1 MRRVHLQ
8 GRKNILK
15 RLLVHG
21 AAFNLSLIL
30 RKVTGVGKPRRLQGL
45 SFELF
50 EVFRCLSERSRLLSA
65 PVETNFEYFAAQS
78 AVRGGNYLPAS
89 GINRV
94 ACRPRAIGETLT
106 TTTDC

>member
-30 RKVTGVGKPRRLQGL
+30 RNVLGVGKPRRLQGVSFDL
-45 SFELF
+45 FELF
-50 EVFRCLSERSRLLSA
+50 LRLLEWSRLLSE
-65 PVETNFEYFAAQS
+65 PVERRSECFAAQVTLREQT
-78 AVRGGNYLPAS
+78 APLRQRY
-89 GINRV
+89 
-94 ACRPRAIGETLT
+94 IG
-106 TTTDC
+106 

>member
-45 SFELF
+45 SFRLFELF
-50 EVFRCLSERSRLLSA
+50 MRLLEWTRLLSE
-65 PVETNFEYFAAQS
+65 PVEKSSGYFAVLS
-78 AVRGGNYLPAS
+78 AIRGANCPPAS
-89 GINRV
+89 DVYRV
-94 ACRPRAIGETLT
+94 VCRPRAVGEILT
-106 TTTDC
+106 TTTGC